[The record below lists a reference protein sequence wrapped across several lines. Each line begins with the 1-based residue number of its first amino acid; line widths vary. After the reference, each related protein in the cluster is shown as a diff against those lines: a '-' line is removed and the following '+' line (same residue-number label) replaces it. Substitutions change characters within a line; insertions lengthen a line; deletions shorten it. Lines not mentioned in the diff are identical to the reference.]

1 MKFIVIIILFLS
13 SSNDLKLMRNEFNQ
27 INKSEEAV
35 VKLKQLSTT
44 TKEVS
49 DALKLAYYAAAEMT
63 SAKYKLNPASKISA
77 FNSGKKILETAIAKD
92 ANNIEIRYI
101 RFTIQSNAPSILG
114 YNKNTTDDKNF
125 IFKNLQGIKKTDI
138 ELFANISA
146 YFLTQVKLTEQEKK
160 IIND

>member
-1 MKFIVIIILFLS
+1 MKFLLLFIIYLF
-13 SSNDLKLMRNEFNQ
+13 SSNDLKLMRSEFNQ
-27 INKSEEAV
+27 INKSEDAV
-35 VKLKQLSTT
+35 IRLKQLSTSS
-44 TKEVS
+44 KEVT

-63 SAKYKLNPASKISA
+63 SAKYKINPASKISA
-77 FNSGKKILETAIAKD
+77 FNAGKKILETAISKD

-114 YNKNTTDDKNF
+114 YNKNTSDDKNF
-125 IFKNLQGIKKTDI
+125 ILKNLQGIKKTDI

-160 IIND
+160 TIND